1 MYEANSRS
9 GLAIYIMT
17 TDRGSNELLAR
28 KSWLVIAKDSPD
40 VVVLLGDCLEHASH
54 LVALQALKLADTLLK
69 NHGVKFKYFSSLA
82 TSCNTFRDLAKG
94 IYMSWCEIH
103 GDLSGQKFAKKLWPK
118 LVAGRWNACNDV
130 EQRMEQV
137 GGRSMMQPVFEKVM
151 ATKPQGQVDDLNDAT
166 ADKTDKTSASNKVDD
181 ISFEETKQYQR
192 QMGRWRKATKE
203 LVDNAL
209 WWVLAAAMKEARS
222 PITHFSATRISSVC
236 KSITDPVFHV

>member
-1 MYEANSRS
+1 
-9 GLAIYIMT
+9 MT

-54 LVALQALKLADTLLK
+54 LVALQGLKLADALLK
-69 NHGVKFKYFSSLA
+69 NYGAKFKYFSSLA

-94 IYMSWCEIH
+94 IYTSWCNIH
-103 GDLSGQKFAKKLWPK
+103 GDLSGQKFARKLWPK
-118 LVAGRWNACNDV
+118 LVAGRWNSCNDV

-137 GGRSMMQPVFEKVM
+137 GGRSMMQPVFENVM
-151 ATKPQGQVDDLNDAT
+151 ATKPQGQVDDPNDAT
-166 ADKTDKTSASNKVDD
+166 ADKTTNKVDD

-222 PITHFSATRISSVC
+222 PITHFSATWISSVHTF
-236 KSITDPVFHV
+236 ITDPEY